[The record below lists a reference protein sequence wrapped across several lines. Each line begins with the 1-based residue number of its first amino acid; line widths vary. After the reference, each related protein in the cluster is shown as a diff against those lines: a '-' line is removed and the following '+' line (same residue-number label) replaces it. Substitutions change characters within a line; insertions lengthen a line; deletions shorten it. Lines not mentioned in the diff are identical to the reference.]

1 MKFIPRHNQVI
12 GRMVMKRMLTSIVR
26 PDETKGTTKFVLID
40 AVGPGAEAAGLKV
53 GDVVVP
59 SSMSHVVFDGG
70 VSFRPLVEEANVAL
84 IVTDVDMNELL
95 VQSDGGSQYVPFNDP
110 IAAKS
115 LGEIARQV
123 DKSEAA

>member
-40 AVGPGAEAAGLKV
+40 AVGPGAAAAGLKV

-59 SSMSHVVFDGG
+59 SSMSHVVLDGG

-84 IVTDVDMNELL
+84 IVTDVSLDELL
-95 VQSDGGSQYVPFNDP
+95 VQSDGGSQYVAFSDP
-110 IAAKS
+110 MAAKS
-115 LGEIARQV
+115 LGDVSQQE
-123 DKSEAA
+123 SEAA

>member
-1 MKFIPRHNQVI
+1 
-12 GRMVMKRMLTSIVR
+12 
-26 PDETKGTTKFVLID
+26 
-40 AVGPGAEAAGLKV
+40 
-53 GDVVVP
+53 
-59 SSMSHVVFDGG
+59 
-70 VSFRPLVEEANVAL
+70 
-84 IVTDVDMNELL
+84 VTDVDMNELL